1 MVLQDFYIR
10 SGPLLPNFPQNLEAK
25 SHPERGLRYKAEHAI
40 GAIQQR
46 TFCKVCARADSGDG
60 YATMLCGGAH
70 CLKYRSDD
78 RFQQFVGLL
87 VALQWDLHDWLLLNH
102 DLPEPRAEFNIQQ
115 SHWWNF
121 INLFEDACELGRQWL
136 GRRFELMFEESS
148 LPTRMCVFS
157 DIFVNILI
165 NITVCGDVIN
175 NVEEMR
181 FITPLYY
188 HNGIVHCAFLITL
201 DDGSQWV
208 YDPTGV
214 QFGPQW
220 PLLAS
225 FEDYCQRSLTS
236 TLPRE
241 AAMRFFD
248 MEDGFHEE
256 MESLQRAGKSTD
268 WLELRP

>member
-1 MVLQDFYIR
+1 MASRPLREFLIR
-10 SGPLLPNFPQNLEAK
+10 SGPLLSSFPQNLEAE
-25 SHPERGLRYKAEHAI
+25 SHPEGDLQYEAEHAI
-40 GAIQQR
+40 GAIQQH
-46 TFCKVCARADSGDG
+46 TVCKVCARADSGDD

-70 CLKYRSDD
+70 CLKYRSGD

-87 VALQWDLHDWLLLNH
+87 IALQWDLHDWLLLKH

-148 LPTRMCVFS
+148 LPT
-157 DIFVNILI
+157 L
-165 NITVCGDVIN
+165 CGDIID
-175 NVEEMR
+175 NVEEIR
-181 FITPLYY
+181 FKTPLYY
-188 HNGIVHCAFLITL
+188 NEGIAHCAFLITL
-201 DDGSQWV
+201 DDGSEWV

-220 PLLAS
+220 PLLAP
-225 FEDYCQRSLTS
+225 FEDYCKRSLTS

-241 AAMRFFD
+241 DAMLFYNIG
-248 MEDGFHEE
+248 DGFHEE
-256 MESLQRAGKSTD
+256 MERCQRAGESTD